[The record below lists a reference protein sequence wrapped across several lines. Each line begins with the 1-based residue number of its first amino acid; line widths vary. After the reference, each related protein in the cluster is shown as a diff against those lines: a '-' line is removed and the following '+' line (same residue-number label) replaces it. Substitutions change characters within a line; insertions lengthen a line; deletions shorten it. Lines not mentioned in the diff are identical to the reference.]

1 LRNDQLNTLIVNVI
15 GSLVVFA
22 AAYAWL
28 LKPVL
33 PTLNLRKVLTAIL
46 LLHSL
51 RHLGLMFLT
60 TGVVA
65 PSMPAQFAV
74 PAAAGDTLSAAL
86 ALIAA
91 FLLVRESRW
100 AIPMAWTFTVVGL
113 IDFAAAIAL
122 SRIFRAADHMGGSYW
137 IPSFWV
143 PMLIVGHW
151 IVIVIL
157 LQMKRQPT
165 AAGV

>member
-1 LRNDQLNTLIVNVI
+1 MNTLIVNVI
-15 GSLVVFA
+15 CSLVVFA

-28 LKPVL
+28 LKPML
-33 PTLNLRKVLTAIL
+33 PELNPRKVLIAIL

-60 TGVVA
+60 TGVTA
-65 PSMPAQFAV
+65 PTMPTQFSV

-86 ALIAA
+86 ALLAA

-100 AIPMAWTFTVVGL
+100 AIPMTWTFSVVGVV
-113 IDFAAAIAL
+113 DFAAAIAL

-151 IVIVIL
+151 VVVVVL
-157 LQMKRQPT
+157 LQLRQQ
-165 AAGV
+165 ARSARA